1 MGNIAF
7 GYFFSTS
14 KAVFYIKHNIRNVQ
28 DDKERLETKRNCIKR
43 SEFTFENQLFPVVL
57 PTSSFW
63 WELVVV
69 QLDRTT
75 WKRGDAQNGCAVRK
89 IADLV
94 LELVLVVD
102 ANILYYKLHKSSN
115 SNSRGWVLHKR
126 VQSICIMYTYRNLK
140 EKNNVLEG
148 EKKTFLR
155 RAWGAQHKRESFSA
169 AIDGWKTF
177 FQFHNFLLQMTHSSK
192 IQSCSG

>member
-1 MGNIAF
+1 MQIYCVGNIAF
-7 GYFFSTS
+7 GCFSSTS

-102 ANILYYKLHKSSN
+102 ANILCCFNFATKGCSKNRRWESSRVTSSLHVSLFFFSFWRVHWFCLGD
-115 SNSRGWVLHKR
+115 SRL
-126 VQSICIMYTYRNLK
+126 
-140 EKNNVLEG
+140 
-148 EKKTFLR
+148 
-155 RAWGAQHKRESFSA
+155 A
-169 AIDGWKTF
+169 
-177 FQFHNFLLQMTHSSK
+177 
-192 IQSCSG
+192 